1 MKQQI
6 IQHASGVHFHVEYI
20 PRTKH
25 SKPRINDVRI
35 AGENYEPVGPNLMH
49 FLHNVHTLQDVD
61 GTDVQDAVPVLQTIV
76 EEVESHE

>member
-6 IQHASGVHFHVEYI
+6 IQHATGVHFYVEYI

-25 SKPRINDVRI
+25 SKPRINDVRL
-35 AGENYEPVGPNLMH
+35 AGENYEPVGPNLAN
-49 FLHNVHTLQDVD
+49 FLHNVCTLVPVE
-61 GTDVQDAVPVLQTIV
+61 GTDVQDAVPVLQGLI